1 MKKTRREFLSEM
13 GKAGAGIGLC
23 GTMGAAGWG
32 EQSGP
37 LSSADS
43 PQYLSD
49 LKAGWLDLAR
59 TYRPHTRWWWPGSA
73 VTRDGIT
80 WELEQMRAQG
90 MGGVEIMVP
99 WRMYAKGNIPYLS
112 EEWLRMVRH
121 AIEKATELDMEV
133 AVTFSPGWG
142 FGGFWVPPTE
152 RSKVLTHG
160 WVDVSGPAVFDQEIP
175 AYTPRRRNP
184 ASAGSPKLFTS
195 EAFDDN
201 SVMAVVAAKVTGTGL
216 DGNTLI
222 DLSRQVNQSRLE
234 WHVPP
239 GSWRLMAFRLKYTG
253 QRCSTT
259 DNFIRPQWV
268 VDHLSKKAMSN
279 YCDYLGGV
287 LYRAFGEQF
296 GKTVDSMFCDSFE
309 ISSLPDTLLWSN
321 DTLQRFA
328 AYKGYDL
335 TRYLPAIWWDI
346 GELTP
351 KIRYDMGD
359 FLSWLGLDTF
369 FKTFVGWC
377 KDHNT
382 QARIQPHYRF
392 TEEIIAGAGSTPR
405 PELEVSTKRFAV
417 VADPRK
423 AIAAGAHLYGSKIVS
438 AEAYTF
444 LHRIRYQTTLEDMK
458 ITTDAF
464 LRDGVTQFYNHGYIY
479 SPEMHVAP
487 SRDMPWANR
496 ISHWNTWWKYYHHL
510 TEYVSRSCFLLRQG
524 NFVADVLVYSPQA
537 TVWSKKALF
546 VNERRVMPYGDL
558 PKTLVANGYDFDPV
572 NDDVLQ
578 NRARVES
585 GQIKV
590 RDQSYRFLILPKTT
604 TMPVATMEFIRQF
617 ALGGGMV
624 IALDEL
630 PASSTGLNDFQ
641 QNDQRVQQLVRE
653 LFGPEGRG
661 QSLAGGGRTYYLQ
674 DYKIA
679 ETPLDPLSQPPYE
692 PTPPLEGGRAE
703 LIETLRRHLPPDF
716 ALEGNQQ
723 SNGLTF
729 IHRRLGENDVYFVT
743 NLQPY
748 ASRMAVTFR
757 VAGKIPEEWDPRT
770 GEFRPVLHY
779 RPHESGVEVP
789 LNLPPYASTFLIFKA
804 GPAHFY
810 VRETNLDRVLEVTP
824 HQVRGVVSQNGKV
837 QATVTQDGKT
847 RSAEIT
853 VSDLTNP
860 YEVSGAWKI
869 VLEGYQFSRLEKT
882 KLESWTEDP
891 QSEHF
896 SGTGRYDIDFQ
907 LPADYVHEAMEL
919 ILDLGSVGS
928 VAEVVLNEKNIGVA
942 WMQPYQLPVTEA
954 IRSGANHL
962 TIFVTNTLINYVSGL
977 SKLPEV
983 PEELVPHYGPTA
995 HLYDSGAT
1003 EWEQHEKGFRPLPP
1017 SGLMGPVRIVP
1028 HREII
1033 LEL

>member
-1 MKKTRREFLSEM
+1 MS
-13 GKAGAGIGLC
+13 
-23 GTMGAAGWG
+23 
-32 EQSGP
+32 
-37 LSSADS
+37 
-43 PQYLSD
+43 
-49 LKAGWLDLAR
+49 
-59 TYRPHTRWWWPGSA
+59 
-73 VTRDGIT
+73 
-80 WELEQMRAQG
+80 AQG
-90 MGGVEIMVP
+90 MGGVEIMIP

-142 FGGFWVPPTE
+142 FGGFWVPPAE

-160 WVDVSGPAVFDQEIP
+160 WVDVSGPAEFDQDIP
-175 AYTPRRRNP
+175 AYTPRRPN
-184 ASAGSPKLFTS
+184 SVSGGSPKALSS
-195 EAFDDN
+195 EVLDDN
-201 SVMAVVAAKVTGTGL
+201 SVVAVVAAKVTGTGL

-222 DLSRQVNQSRLE
+222 DLSRQVNQSHLE

-239 GSWRLMAFRLKYTG
+239 GSWRLMAFRLKYTA
-253 QRCSTT
+253 QQCSTT
-259 DNFIRPQWV
+259 NNFIRPQWV
-268 VDHLSKKAMSN
+268 IDHLSKKAVSN

-287 LYRAFGEQF
+287 LYQAFGGQF
-296 GKTVDSMFCDSFE
+296 GKTVDSMFSDSFE
-309 ISSLPDTLLWSN
+309 ISCLPDTLLWSN

-392 TEEIIAGAGSTPR
+392 TEEIIEGAGSTPR

-524 NFVADVLVYSPQA
+524 TFVADVLVYSPQS
-537 TVWSKKALF
+537 TVWSEKALF

-578 NRARVES
+578 NRARAES

-604 TMPVATMEFIRQF
+604 AIPVATMEFIRQF
-617 ALGGGMV
+617 ALGGGIV

-630 PASSTGLNDFQ
+630 PATSTGLNDFP
-641 QNDQRVQQLVRE
+641 QNDQRMKQLVGE
-653 LFGPEGRG
+653 VFGSEGRG
-661 QSLAGGGRTYYLQ
+661 QSLAGGGRTYYLP
-674 DYKIA
+674 DYKIV
-679 ETPLDPLSQPPYE
+679 ESPLNPLAQPPYE
-692 PTPPLEGGRAE
+692 PTPPLEGGRTE
-703 LIETLRRHLPPDF
+703 LIETLRRHLLPDF

-723 SNGLTF
+723 SKGLTF
-729 IHRRLGENDVYFVT
+729 IHRRLSENDVYFVT
-743 NLQPY
+743 NLQPF
-748 ASRMAVTFR
+748 ASRVAVTLR
-757 VAGKIPEEWDPRT
+757 VADKIPEEWDPRT
-770 GEFRPVLHY
+770 GVCRPVLHY

-789 LNLPPYASTFLIFKA
+789 LNLPPYASTFLIFKP
-804 GPAHFY
+804 GPARFY
-810 VRETNLDRVLEVTP
+810 VRETNLDKVLDVTP
-824 HQVRGVVSQNGKV
+824 QQLRGIVSQNGKA
-837 QATVTQDGKT
+837 QATVVQDGKT
-847 RSAEIT
+847 RSAEIN
-853 VSDLTNP
+853 VSDLSKP
-860 YEVSGAWKI
+860 YEVSGTWQI
-869 VLEGYQFSRLEKT
+869 VLEGYQFSRLEKKVT

-896 SGTGRYDIDFQ
+896 SGTGRYELDFQ
-907 LPADYVHEAMEL
+907 LPAEYVRDGMEL
-919 ILDLGSVGS
+919 ILDLGSVGN

-942 WMQPYQLPVTEA
+942 WMQPYQLRVTEA
-954 IRSGANHL
+954 IRGGANHL
-962 TIFVTNTLINYVSGL
+962 TILVTNTLINYVSGL

-1003 EWEQHEKGFRPLPP
+1003 EWEQHEKDFRPLPP
-1017 SGLMGPVRIVP
+1017 SGLMGPVRIIPQRMV
-1028 HREII
+1028 I